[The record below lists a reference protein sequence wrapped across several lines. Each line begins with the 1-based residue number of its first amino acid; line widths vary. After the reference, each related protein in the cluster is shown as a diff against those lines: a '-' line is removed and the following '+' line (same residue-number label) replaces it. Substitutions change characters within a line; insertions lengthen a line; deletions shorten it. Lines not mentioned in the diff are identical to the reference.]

1 MIISLSDLV
10 TRSQKGQ
17 LYTQRSS
24 AWLIE
29 AGRGKHKVKKKKK
42 KKKKKKGRCI
52 YTNDTGR
59 YYKLE
64 NYFTFDVILLSS
76 LVKVVV
82 SK

>member
-29 AGRGKHKVKKKKK
+29 AGREKHKVKKKKRKRK
-42 KKKKKKGRCI
+42 KKEDVSEQMTQEDT
-52 YTNDTGR
+52 TN
-59 YYKLE
+59 YKI
-64 NYFTFDVILLSS
+64 ILHFMSS
-76 LVKVVV
+76 CLVL
-82 SK
+82 